1 MPFVNIIVNAELTA
15 EAKGKLLNAVHEV
28 IKSALGK
35 PDGYIAVNLNVNPF
49 FIFAKTNDPCA
60 MVQVQALGSGGQ
72 AAASSGI
79 TKALGEVGVKAD
91 RVFVNFQSFAAKD
104 WAMGGSTFG

>member
-15 EAKGKLLNAVHEV
+15 DAKKKLLTDVHEV

-35 PDGYIAVNLNVNPF
+35 PDAYIAVNLTVNPF
-49 FIFAKTNDPCA
+49 FIFAKTSDPCA
-60 MVQVQALGSGGQ
+60 MVQVQALGGGGQ
-72 AAASSGI
+72 SAASAGI
-79 TKALGEVGVKAD
+79 TKALGEAGVKGD
-91 RVFVNFQSFAAKD
+91 RVFCNFQSFSGKD